1 MSVDT
6 RSVPPYQA
14 QVAKNTL
21 IPYNGIISTKQLHA
35 SIPTQK
41 GW

>member
-6 RSVPPYQA
+6 RSMPPYQA
-14 QVAKNTL
+14 QVAKNIL
-21 IPYNGIISTKQLHA
+21 IPYNGIINAKQLHA